1 MIKVFAT
8 GRIGKD
14 AEVRQAG
21 EHTVTQFSIAS
32 TKKFKDKEITT
43 WLNCQ
48 KWNAGRLT
56 EFLTKGTKV
65 EVTGELEIREH
76 EGKYYTT
83 LNVQELEFGGISQ
96 QKPQEQDQPTEQPV
110 QSDQEPEESDL
121 PF

>member
-14 AEVRQAG
+14 AETKTFG
-21 EHTVTQFSIAS
+21 ENTVTQFSIAS
-32 TKKFKDKEITT
+32 TKKFKDKETTT

-48 KWNAGRLT
+48 KWNAGRLA
-56 EFLTKGTKV
+56 EFLVKGTKI
-65 EVTGELEIREH
+65 EVAGELEIREH

-83 LNVQELEFGGISQ
+83 LNVTDLEFGGSAQ
-96 QKPQEQDQPTEQPV
+96 QKPQEQQEQAG
-110 QSDQEPEESDL
+110 PEESAQEPGAEDL